1 MDSPNAKK
9 FKDDNVLEQSLH
21 VNDPDMFEIIKR
33 EDNRQ
38 RCGLE
43 MIASENFTSRAV
55 MECLGSCLTN
65 KYSEGK
71 VFARYYGGN
80 QFIDEMENLCKKR
93 ALSTYKLSDKE
104 WGVNV
109 QPYSGSPANFAV
121 FTGVLQPHDR
131 IMGLDLPDGGH
142 LTHGYMTE
150 KKRISASSIYFES
163 MPYKVNPSTGIID
176 YEKLREHASLFRP
189 KLIIAGASAY
199 SRLIDYKKFREI
211 CDEVGAILMADM
223 AHISGLVASGII
235 PSPFEDCDI
244 VTTTTHKSLRGA
256 RSGLIF
262 YRIGQ
267 KSIDK
272 KGNAIMYDYADRI
285 DMALFPGLQGGPH
298 NNNIAGVAVT
308 LKQASTEEFK
318 QYSIQVIKNA
328 QHLAQCLQSKGYKI
342 VTDGTDTHLFLMDL
356 RDLGTDGAKVDIVME
371 LASISV
377 NRNTVPGDKSA
388 FRPGGIRVGT
398 PALTSRNFKEAEM
411 DKVAGFM
418 DECIK
423 LALEIEKSN
432 MTEKK
437 LTLKEFKS
445 KLNETE
451 WKDKVGQIRVDVESW
466 ACDFPMPGL
475 PAM

>member
-9 FKDDNVLEQSLH
+9 FKDDNVLTQSLQE
-21 VNDPDMFEIIKR
+21 NDPDMYEIVKK
-33 EDNRQ
+33 EDRRQ

-80 QFIDEMENLCKKR
+80 QFIDEMESLCKKR
-93 ALSTYKLSDKE
+93 ALEAYRLDDKE

-121 FTGVLQPHDR
+121 FTGVLKPHDR

-163 MPYKVNPSTGIID
+163 MPYKVNPVTGLID
-176 YEKLREHASLFRP
+176 YEKLREHATLFRP

-199 SRLIDYKKFREI
+199 SRLIDYQKFKEI
-211 CDEVGAILMADM
+211 CDEVGAILMSDM

-235 PSPFEDCDI
+235 PSPFEHSDI

-267 KSIDK
+267 KSVDK
-272 KGNAIMYDYADRI
+272 KGTPIMYDFADRI

-308 LKQASTEEFK
+308 LKQAMSEEFK

-328 QHLAQCLQSKGYKI
+328 QHLAKCLQDKGYKI
-342 VTDGTDTHLFLMDL
+342 VADGTDTHLFLMDL
-356 RDLGTDGAKVDIVME
+356 RDLGIDGAKVDIIME

-398 PALTSRNFKEAEM
+398 PALTSRDFKEAEM
-411 DKVAGFM
+411 DKVAQFM
-418 DECIK
+418 DDCIK
-423 LALEIEKSN
+423 LTLEVEKSN
-432 MTEKK
+432 TCDKK
-437 LTLKEFKS
+437 LTLKDFKL
-445 KLNETE
+445 KLTEEE
-451 WKDKVGQIRVDVESW
+451 WKNKVQSICSEVESW
-466 ACDFPMPGL
+466 AANFPMPGL